1 MSKSTAETHSSWT
14 QPSGGNWFD
23 PANRGFRASSVYDA
37 IGKSNA
43 WKEQSEKG
51 GFNMPY
57 AQDLGGKG
65 GSGYTKTGNNSGIWQ
80 PAGNEYHVMHS
91 PQQSGGGGLGGLI
104 GSGLGFVAGNIIA
117 PGVGGKIG
125 ATIGGQVGG
134 SFG

>member
-1 MSKSTAETHSSWT
+1 MSNGTAETHSSWT
-14 QPSGGNWFD
+14 KPSGGNWFD

-43 WKEQSEKG
+43 WKEQSEKNG
-51 GFNMPY
+51 LNMPF
-57 AQDLGGKG
+57 AQGFGGKG
-65 GSGYTKTGNNSGIWQ
+65 GSFTKTGGNSGIWQ
-80 PAGNEYHVMHS
+80 PPGSEYQIMHS

-104 GSGLGFVAGNIIA
+104 GSGLGFVAGNLIA